1 MPRRRTVTSPS
12 FDPGDIGGGSDDDSG
27 GGGGGDDGGSTGPSR
42 QGRSDR
48 TDGDGGASVT
58 VPAPDDDDGG
68 SPGGSTP
75 PTGDVGGPDTVDD
88 TGAGDSDPRNAPSAQ
103 QPETG
108 TDTPNIEGGDQRL
121 FNEAAEQRRDRQQ
134 SAAQSGG
141 DQRLRNEATPNIE
154 GGDQRLFNE
163 AAEQRRPEEQFG
175 DDPVQNPV
183 TGNRLETDLQG
194 LSDRFQSG
202 ATDALR
208 SVSAR
213 PDRTGVSTVRQ
224 TAVETADPFELA
236 LAAKEGVE
244 FVGDVRDRVPADDI
258 SNQERLDALADGELP
273 ESDSRESFV
282 DDVEER
288 TGAIARGTVDRAT
301 SSPGEFGLEVATG
314 FVGGTVAASAARRGT
329 QVARSA
335 DVSVA
340 DELDAVRTFARDDRA
355 MADFPDQRTITREET
370 VTRQSDLDRL
380 ETAVE
385 DMTLRDRARQRLPPR
400 EEFESDAAFQRE
412 LDALEQRLAERE
424 LEEIAEDTDADAAT
438 QQGDGL
444 LDDLQDEQTPG
455 TQRRGRGRQREAE
468 ATVDRDSEGLLT
480 DVAAGTTAATGTQ
493 LEAEATQ
500 VAGQQ
505 GAVGASLGLQ
515 QGTQLNQG
523 IQTDLADDVSVGISA
538 DTTAGQPTDTIGGQQ
553 TTTQTGTQTTTTT
566 TTTTTRGSS
575 GSGGTR
581 GRPRPE
587 LPDFDNSADDE
598 EFRLDSGLG
607 EETVVNPTRTLQEVD
622 DDLQA
627 MFGGADRG
635 P

>member
-12 FDPGDIGGGSDDDSG
+12 FDPGDIDGGGGGSDDDSG
-27 GGGGGDDGGSTGPSR
+27 GSGGGDDGGSTGPSR
-42 QGRSDR
+42 QGRDDR
-48 TDGDGGASVT
+48 TDGDAGASVT
-58 VPAPDDDDGG
+58 VPAPDDDGGG

-183 TGNRLETDLQG
+183 TGNRLETDLEG

-224 TAVETADPFELA
+224 TAVETADPFQLA

-335 DVSVA
+335 DVSGRVS

-355 MADFPDQRTITREET
+355 MADFRSRSHAGRRPAGRRRRVAGPPARHATRSGHPNGPGRRR
-370 VTRQSDLDRL
+370 VC
-380 ETAVE
+380 
-385 DMTLRDRARQRLPPR
+385 RDRRRHDCWAADRHHRRPTDDHADRHADDHHDHHDNNARK
-400 EEFESDAAFQRE
+400 
-412 LDALEQRLAERE
+412 
-424 LEEIAEDTDADAAT
+424 
-438 QQGDGL
+438 
-444 LDDLQDEQTPG
+444 
-455 TQRRGRGRQREAE
+455 QRRRWHPWA
-468 ATVDRDSEGLLT
+468 A
-480 DVAAGTTAATGTQ
+480 AAG
-493 LEAEATQ
+493 
-500 VAGQQ
+500 VAGLRQQ
-505 GAVGASLGLQ
+505 RRR
-515 QGTQLNQG
+515 
-523 IQTDLADDVSVGISA
+523 
-538 DTTAGQPTDTIGGQQ
+538 
-553 TTTQTGTQTTTTT
+553 
-566 TTTTTRGSS
+566 RGVRS
-575 GSGGTR
+575 
-581 GRPRPE
+581 
-587 LPDFDNSADDE
+587 
-598 EFRLDSGLG
+598 
-607 EETVVNPTRTLQEVD
+607 
-622 DDLQA
+622 
-627 MFGGADRG
+627 
-635 P
+635 